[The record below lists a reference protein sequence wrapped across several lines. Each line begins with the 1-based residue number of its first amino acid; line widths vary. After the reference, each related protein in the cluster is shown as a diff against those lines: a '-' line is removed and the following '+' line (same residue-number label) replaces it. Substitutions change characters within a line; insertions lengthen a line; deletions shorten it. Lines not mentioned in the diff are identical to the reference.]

1 MEVNGDPEAHL
12 LPSQQIPYGSETP
25 FLLKLKL
32 GMSKE
37 RTHNLN
43 YFQEA
48 RDIPETFLTDMIFC
62 SITTFFTNV

>member
-1 MEVNGDPEAHL
+1 MEVDGDPEAYL
-12 LPSQQIPYGSETP
+12 LTSQQIPYGSEAP

-37 RTHNLN
+37 RIHNLN
-43 YFQEA
+43 YFQEV
-48 RDIPETFLTDMIFC
+48 RDIPETFLADVIFC